1 MGKYSIF
8 KCSNPKCNEQFKLH
22 EIYYSGGLN
31 DYGWIEIKCKKCG
44 SIQKINVKNPSE
56 YQYGTF
62 PNAEIIN
69 SHEYEVGEERDYSIH
84 PECVSVIEDE
94 KNDVEWTPLESNP
107 FWQSKSLNEL
117 NYTADFKKSKYLI
130 DEEISN
136 FLNYYLAG
144 QYRAELPQKI
154 IVIQHVRRQKVT
166 WAKTVE
172 RERDFNAN
180 NLYLVNHNK
189 QQEWP
194 DGVYDRNTLLIYLER
209 CLMRWK
215 TLANQ
220 VVIVTPFIGFQY
232 KSRKTMENIISLW
245 EFLNDR
251 LDMSKTYFITRTETK
266 NLLKKSQSEID
277 IPYEILAK
285 WHLMNNL
292 QEVVEKQRIKTK
304 GRFHAKFYAGI
315 FDNHVEVL
323 SGSYNIH
330 TGGGLEQI
338 SMRNYP
344 KDIFKNRYMDN
355 LVDNF
360 HYNSFSD
367 EDVLFIEINTRE
379 IMNSEILKMSEIIH
393 YIDYPK

>member
-1 MGKYSIF
+1 MEKYRLF
-8 KCSNPKCNEQFKLH
+8 KCSNPKCDEQFKLY
-22 EIYYSGGLN
+22 EIYYTGGLN
-31 DYGWIEIKCKKCG
+31 DSGWIEIKCKKCG
-44 SIQKINVKNPSE
+44 STQKINVKNPSE
-56 YQYGTF
+56 YQPGTF

-69 SHEYEVGEERDYSIH
+69 SHEYGEGEERDYSIH
-84 PECVSVIEDE
+84 PECVSVTTDK
-94 KNDVEWTPLESNP
+94 KNNVEWTPLESNQ

-117 NYTADFKKSKYLI
+117 NYTEDFKKSKHLI
-130 DEEISN
+130 EKEISD

-154 IVIQHVRRQKVT
+154 IVIQHVELEKIT

-172 RERDFNAN
+172 RESDFNAN

-215 TLANQ
+215 LLANQ
-220 VVIVTPFIGFQY
+220 VVVVTPFIGFQY
-232 KSRKTMENIISLW
+232 KKKEIQENVLALWHFLSSR
-245 EFLNDR
+245 LNMD
-251 LDMSKTYFITRTETK
+251 KTYFVTRSEART
-266 NLLKKSQSEID
+266 LLKNNQAQVE
-277 IPYEILAK
+277 IPYEELAK
-285 WHLMNNL
+285 WRLTDEL
-292 QEVVEKQRIKTK
+292 QHAVEKQKIKTK
-304 GRFHAKFYAGI
+304 ARFHCKFYAGI
-315 FDNHVEVL
+315 FDNHVEML

-330 TGGGLEQI
+330 TGNGLEQV

-360 HYNSFSD
+360 DYNPFIDEKVLLVEVDFSKRIKCNVVKLS
-367 EDVLFIEINTRE
+367 DVTHL
-379 IMNSEILKMSEIIH
+379 
-393 YIDYPK
+393 ID

>member
-1 MGKYSIF
+1 MEKYRLF
-8 KCSNPKCNEQFKLH
+8 KCSNPKCDEQFKLY
-22 EIYYSGGLN
+22 EIYYPGGLN

-69 SHEYEVGEERDYSIH
+69 SHEYEEGEERDYSIH
-84 PECVSVIEDE
+84 SECVSVTKDE
-94 KNDVEWTPLESNP
+94 KNNVEWTPLESNP
-107 FWQSKSLNEL
+107 FWQSKSSNEL
-117 NYTADFKKSKYLI
+117 SYTADFEKSKHLI
-130 DEEISN
+130 KKGISN

-154 IVIQHVRRQKVT
+154 IVIQHVRQQKIT

-172 RERDFNAN
+172 RQRDFNEN

-215 TLANQ
+215 LFANQ
-220 VVIVTPFIGFQY
+220 VVVVTPFIGFQY
-232 KSRKTMENIISLW
+232 KKKETQENVLALW
-245 EFLNDR
+245 HFLNNR
-251 LDMSKTYFITRTETK
+251 LNMDKTYFVTRSESRT
-266 NLLKKSQSEID
+266 LLKNNQAQIAV
-277 IPYEILAK
+277 PYEELAK
-285 WHLMNNL
+285 WRLTDEL
-292 QEVVEKQRIKTK
+292 QQAVEKQKIKTK
-304 GRFHAKFYAGI
+304 ARFHCKFYAGI
-315 FDNHVEVL
+315 FDNHVEML

-330 TGGGLEQI
+330 TGNGLEQV

-344 KDIFKNRYMDN
+344 KDICKNRYMDN

-360 HYNSFSD
+360 NYNPFID
-367 EDVLFIEINTRE
+367 EEVLLIEVNF
-379 IMNSEILKMSEIIH
+379 SEIIKCNVVKLSEVTQI
-393 YIDYPK
+393 ID